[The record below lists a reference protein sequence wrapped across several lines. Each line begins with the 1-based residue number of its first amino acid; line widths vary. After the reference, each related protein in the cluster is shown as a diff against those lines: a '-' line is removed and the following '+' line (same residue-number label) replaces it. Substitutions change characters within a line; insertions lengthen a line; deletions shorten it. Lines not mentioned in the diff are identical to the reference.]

1 MMPLR
6 SSCCCDRSA
15 SVPGAVR
22 GMTFI
27 AESQAAINPFSF
39 SCASGLSKSS
49 CSAACS
55 LALIASSASLRQR
68 KTVCEACSSVIR
80 IAWLVGPGGTR
91 ESARYTVSALSDP
104 GPCARLCLR
113 YPAVMEGHDAILF
126 YRRWRSGN
134 DLPACSAQAMMWTL
148 RQKFAVAAEAIAS
161 FHLLSSAGRFD
172 VTFGRVC
179 HSVLPR

>member
-1 MMPLR
+1 MPLR
-6 SSCCCDRSA
+6 SSSCCDRST

-55 LALIASSASLRQR
+55 LALIASSASSRH
-68 KTVCEACSSVIR
+68 
-80 IAWLVGPGGTR
+80 
-91 ESARYTVSALSDP
+91 RYFVSALSDP

-179 HSVLPR
+179 HGVLPR